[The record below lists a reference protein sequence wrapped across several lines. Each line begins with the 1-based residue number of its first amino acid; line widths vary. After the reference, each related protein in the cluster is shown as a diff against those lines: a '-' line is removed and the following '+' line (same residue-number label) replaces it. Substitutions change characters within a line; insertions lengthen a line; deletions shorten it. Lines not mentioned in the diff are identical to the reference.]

1 MEGVKRVED
10 EGKKRE
16 SREGGRREGEKESR
30 REDETR
36 GEDGMRI
43 REWGYRAEEED
54 RRGGEKGRR

>member
-1 MEGVKRVED
+1 MED